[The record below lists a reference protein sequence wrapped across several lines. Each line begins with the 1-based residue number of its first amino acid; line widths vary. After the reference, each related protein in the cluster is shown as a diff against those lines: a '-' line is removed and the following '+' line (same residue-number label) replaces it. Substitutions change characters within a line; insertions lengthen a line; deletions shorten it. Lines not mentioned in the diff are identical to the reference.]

1 MKVAVTGATG
11 IVGRFVVDRLR
22 SEGSHVRALARVESD
37 RRAFPDI
44 DWITGD
50 LTDGDAVREL
60 LGGASAVVH
69 CAYEHVPGRYR
80 GGEGNDRGRFWAA
93 NLLASVELMEHAR
106 AAGIP
111 RLVLMS
117 SRAVYGR
124 MSPAIGW
131 VHDDDRAVPDTHYG
145 ALKLALEAHASAF
158 SAVDGVCYASL
169 RPTGVYG
176 IAHPVERSKW
186 FDLALALLRVEPL
199 PPARL
204 STEVHGLD
212 VAAAVWLLLTA
223 PAEDVAGRSFNC
235 SDLVVDTR
243 AVMAQ
248 LAARLG
254 RRAELPGPATAQ
266 LRHPMHTPA
275 LQTLGWRPGGE
286 RLLEKTIDEL
296 AEYALRNAPSAKT

>member
-1 MKVAVTGATG
+1 MKVAVSGATG

-22 SEGSHVRALARVESD
+22 SEGSHVRALARADSD
-37 RRAFPDI
+37 RGAFPDI

-60 LGGASAVVH
+60 LDGASAVVH

-80 GGEGNDRGRFWAA
+80 GGEGNDRARFWAA

-106 AAGIP
+106 AAGTS

-124 MSPAIGW
+124 MSPATGW

-158 SAVDGVCYASL
+158 SAADSVCYASL

-186 FDLALALLRVEPL
+186 FDLALALLRAEPL

-235 SDLVVDTR
+235 ADLVVDTR
-243 AVMAQ
+243 TVMAQ

-254 RRAELPGPATAQ
+254 RRAELPAPATAQ

-275 LQTLGWRPGGE
+275 LRALGWHPGGE

-296 AEYALRNAPSAKT
+296 AECALRNAQSAKT